1 MHRIFAPLTLA
12 LLAIH
17 PAFAQTRLSPPPS
30 RPSASVA
37 ARALTLPQALE
48 MAWRLNPE
56 LSAAQNE
63 ILAIEGVRTQAGT
76 YPNPTLGFEVEDVRP
91 QTRTSTLLLTQPIEL
106 GGKRAARIEAA
117 ERARDI
123 AAVQLAARRSEVR
136 SAVTA
141 AYFAA
146 LIAQER
152 ERLAEASLQLACTAR
167 EAARK
172 RVAAGKVSPIEE
184 TKARVAEA
192 NVRLEQVQAQSELR
206 SSLQNLKSTI
216 GTQDVAVDRL
226 DGSAEALPPVRP
238 VDSLEQRVADA
249 PVLRRAFLEARRQG
263 ALVELEQA
271 RRIPDVTVSVGARRA
286 RDNFENRTQAIVAVS
301 IPLPF
306 FDTNKGNIVEALR
319 RQDKARDEALALQ
332 QRLLA
337 DAYVAQQRLNTA
349 REAAQVLQREV
360 LPGATE
366 ALVAATKGFEL
377 GKFSFLETLDAQ
389 RTLFQARAQY
399 LRALAEAHGA
409 AADLDR
415 LIGDPTDA
423 GFTRSNGT
431 AEGSP

>member
-1 MHRIFAPLTLA
+1 MHRILAPLTLA
-12 LLAIH
+12 LLAIQ

-30 RPSASVA
+30 RPSAAAA

-48 MAWRLNPE
+48 MARRLNPE
-56 LSAAQNE
+56 LAAAQNE

-76 YPNPTLGFEVEDVRP
+76 YPNPSLGFEVEDVRP
-91 QTRTSTLLLTQPIEL
+91 QTRTSTILLSQPIEL
-106 GGKRAARIEAA
+106 GGKRAARINAA
-117 ERARDI
+117 ERALDI
-123 AAVQLAARRSEVR
+123 AAAQLAARRIEVR

-152 ERLAEASLQLACTAR
+152 ERLAEASLQLARTAR

-226 DGSAEALPPVRP
+226 DGSAEALPPIRP
-238 VDSLEQRVADA
+238 VDSLAQRVADA
-249 PVLRRAFLEARRQG
+249 PVLRRAFLEVRRQG

-301 IPLPF
+301 VPLPF
-306 FDTNKGNIVEALR
+306 FDTNRGNIQEALR
-319 RQDKARDEALALQ
+319 RQDKARDEALGLQ
-332 QRLLA
+332 QRLRA
-337 DAYVAQQRLNTA
+337 DAFIAQQRLTTA
-349 REAAQVLQREV
+349 REQAQALQRDV

-366 ALVAATKGFEL
+366 ALVAATRGFEL

-409 AADLDR
+409 AADIDR
-415 LIGDPTDA
+415 LIGDPAAT
-423 GFTRSNGT
+423 GLTWSNGT
-431 AEGSP
+431 AQGAP